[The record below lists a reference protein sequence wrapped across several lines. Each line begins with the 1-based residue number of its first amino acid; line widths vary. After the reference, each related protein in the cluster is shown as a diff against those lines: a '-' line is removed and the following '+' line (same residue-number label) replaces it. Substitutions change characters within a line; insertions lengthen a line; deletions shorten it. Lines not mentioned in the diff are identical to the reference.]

1 VLLMSWIQLS
11 SARGPVECERA
22 VALAWQR
29 LQQEATMEGLSL
41 NLLEA
46 IAGKAGGYKS
56 VLAAFAASTLP
67 VSLSQRWQGSLLWVC
82 PSPIRT
88 GHARKNWFF
97 SAHLFDPQDG
107 HLPQLALTD
116 VEFSSCRASGA
127 GGQHVNTTNSAVR
140 ALHRPSGIS
149 VRIETERSQHANK
162 RLALE
167 LLAHKLAEHQQQQ
180 EQRQQQQRWQQHN
193 DLERGNP
200 VRVFDGPRFEP
211 RN

>member
-1 VLLMSWIQLS
+1 MSWIQLS
-11 SARGPVECERA
+11 SGRGPAECERA

-29 LQQEATMEGLSL
+29 LQQEAAEAGLSVHA
-41 NLLEA
+41 LE
-46 IAGKAGGYKS
+46 IIKGKTGDYQS
-56 VLAAFAASTLP
+56 VLAAFTTSALPASFC
-67 VSLSQRWQGSLLWVC
+67 QRWQGSLLWVC
-82 PSPIRT
+82 PSPIRP

-107 HLPQLALTD
+107 HLPELAVVD

-140 ALHRPSGIS
+140 ARHRPSGIS

-162 RLALE
+162 RLALQ
-167 LLAHKLAEHQQQQ
+167 LLAHKLAEQQQQ
-180 EQRQQQQRWQQHN
+180 QNQQHQQQRWQQHN
-193 DLERGNP
+193 ELERGNP
-200 VRVFDGPRFEP
+200 VRVFDGPRFLP